1 MRHGGRGCRDI
12 IECDALSKWYSTVR
26 IPGALPRSRKT
37 GVFIVADVRIYRDGL
52 AESLS
57 TQPLFTVLGTSAS
70 RTDARDRVRQLR
82 PDVVLIDVATR
93 ESLELIGDLRGGPV
107 DSKVLALAVEESAPD
122 IIQCAEAGAAG
133 YVSAEAS
140 MAELVKAIERITDG
154 ELVCPPQ
161 IAAKLFGRISHA
173 EPLPAASQK
182 LTSRERQ
189 VLGCIRQGNSNKEI
203 AQTLHIS
210 EATVKNHVH
219 HVLEKLAVTTRAQA
233 AVRSNGF
240 PARRRE
246 LGARRSR

>member
-1 MRHGGRGCRDI
+1 VPRPIRGRP
-12 IECDALSKWYSTVR
+12 AS
-26 IPGALPRSRKT
+26 
-37 GVFIVADVRIYRDGL
+37 FIVADVRIYRDGL

-57 TQPLFTVLGTSAS
+57 TQPQLTVLGTSAS
-70 RTDARDRVRQLR
+70 RADARERVRQLR

-93 ESLELIGDLRGGPV
+93 ESLELISDLRAGLV
-107 DSKVLALAVEESAPD
+107 DAKILALAVEESAPD

-140 MAELVKAIERITDG
+140 MTELVKAIGRITDG
-154 ELVCPPQ
+154 ELICPPQ

-173 EPLPAASQK
+173 EPLPAGPQK

-189 VLGCIRQGNSNKEI
+189 VLSCIRHGNSNKEI

-240 PARRRE
+240 PTRRRE
-246 LGARRSR
+246 LGTRRST

>member
-1 MRHGGRGCRDI
+1 
-12 IECDALSKWYSTVR
+12 VR
-26 IPGALPRSRKT
+26 IPGASPNSRT
-37 GVFIVADVRIYRDGL
+37 TSVFIVADVRIYRDGL

-57 TQPLFTVLGTSAS
+57 TQPQLTVLGTSAS
-70 RTDARDRVRQLR
+70 RADARERVRQLR

-93 ESLELIGDLRGGPV
+93 ESLELISDLRAGLV
-107 DSKVLALAVEESAPD
+107 DAKILALAVEESAPD

-140 MAELVKAIERITDG
+140 MTELVKAIGRITDG
-154 ELVCPPQ
+154 ELICPPQ

-173 EPLPAASQK
+173 EPLPAGPQK

-189 VLGCIRQGNSNKEI
+189 VLSCIRHGNSNKEI

-240 PARRRE
+240 PTRRRE
-246 LGARRSR
+246 LGTRRST

>member
-1 MRHGGRGCRDI
+1 MRISGT
-12 IECDALSKWYSTVR
+12 SS
-26 IPGALPRSRKT
+26 RSRRT
-37 GVFIVADVRIYRDGL
+37 SVFVVADVRIYRDGL

-57 TQPLFTVLGTSAS
+57 TQPQLIVLGTSAS
-70 RTDARDRVRQLR
+70 RADARERVCQLR
-82 PDVVLIDVATR
+82 PDVVLVDVATR
-93 ESLELIGDLRGGPV
+93 ESLELISDLRAGPV
-107 DSKVLALAVEESAPD
+107 DSRVLALAVEESAPD

-140 MAELVKAIERITDG
+140 MAELVKAIGRITDG
-154 ELVCPPQ
+154 ELMCPPQ

-173 EPLPAASQK
+173 EPLPAGSQK

-189 VLGCIRQGNSNKEI
+189 VLGCIRQGHSNKEI

-233 AVRSNGF
+233 AVHSNGF
-240 PARRRE
+240 PGRRRE
-246 LGARRSR
+246 LGTRR